1 MMSPSDTITLLAVDD
16 DADIRT
22 VLKANLGL
30 HGFDVVTAANLTETR
45 DILSTITPALIIL
58 DLTLPDGDGLDFCEE
73 FKGTHPQIP
82 VIMLTARDKLQDKII
97 GLETGAD
104 DYVVKPFETCELLAR
119 IRARLRQAPVTEP
132 PRTICAGD
140 LLVDI
145 DNHQVTLR
153 GEPVALTPK
162 QFQLLIFLAENRGR
176 LVTREEIRRALW
188 KDSPIYSWSRVI
200 DVHIQHLRQKL
211 EDDATDP
218 KYIVTVLGQGYRF
231 EG

>member
-1 MMSPSDTITLLAVDD
+1 MDTTDNITLLAVDD

-30 HGFDVVTAANLTETR
+30 HGFTVVTAANLAETR
-45 DILSTITPALIIL
+45 DILNTMTPALMIL

-119 IRARLRQAPVTEP
+119 IRARLRHTQPAEFV
-132 PRTICAGD
+132 RTICAGD
-140 LLVDI
+140 LLIDI
-145 DNHQVTLR
+145 GNHQATLR

-162 QFQLLIFLAENRGR
+162 QFQLLTFLAENRGR
-176 LVTREEIRRALW
+176 LVTREEIRRTLW

-200 DVHIQHLRQKL
+200 DVHIQHLRQKI
-211 EDDATDP
+211 EGDAAAP
-218 KYIVTVLGQGYRF
+218 RYIVTVLGQGYRF

>member
-1 MMSPSDTITLLAVDD
+1 MSNSEKITLLAVDD

-30 HGFDVVTAANLTETR
+30 HGFDVITAANLAEAR
-45 DILSTITPALIIL
+45 EVLIAASPALIIL

-73 FKGTHPQIP
+73 FKTIYPQIP

-119 IRARLRQAPVTEP
+119 IRARLRQAQPTEP
-132 PRTICAGD
+132 ACTICAGA
-140 LLVDI
+140 LQLDI
-145 DNHQVTLR
+145 ANHQTSLR

-162 QFQLLIFLAENRGR
+162 QFQLLAYLMENRGR
-176 LVTREEIRRALW
+176 LVTREEIRRTLW
-188 KDSPIYSWSRVI
+188 KGSPIYSWSRVI

-211 EDDATDP
+211 EDDAAAP
-218 KYIVTVLGQGYRF
+218 KFIVTVLGQGYRF

>member
-1 MMSPSDTITLLAVDD
+1 MSTGEKITLLAVDD

-22 VLKANLGL
+22 VLRANLGL
-30 HGFDVVTAANLTETR
+30 HGFDVITAANLADAREVLKTT
-45 DILSTITPALIIL
+45 SPSLIIL
-58 DLTLPDGDGLDFCEE
+58 DLTLPDGDGLTFCEE
-73 FKGTHPQIP
+73 CKATHPQIP

-119 IRARLRQAPVTEP
+119 IRARLRQTPVAGP
-132 PRTICAGD
+132 ARTICAGD

-145 DNHQVTLR
+145 ANHQATLR

-162 QFQLLIFLAENRGR
+162 QFQLLTFLAENRGR
-176 LVTREEIRRALW
+176 LVTREEIRRTLW

-211 EDDATDP
+211 EDDAAAS

>member
-1 MMSPSDTITLLAVDD
+1 VTSNPDEITLMVVDD

-30 HGFDVVTAANLTETR
+30 HGYTIITAANLAEAR
-45 DILSTITPALIIL
+45 DLVKTTPLALMIL

-73 FKGTHPQIP
+73 FKATHPQIP

-119 IRARLRQAPVTEP
+119 IRARLRQTQPAENV
-132 PRTICAGD
+132 RTICAGD

-145 DNHQVTLR
+145 GNHQVSLR
-153 GEPVALTPK
+153 GETVALTPK
-162 QFQLLIFLAENRGR
+162 QFQLLTFLVEHRGK
-176 LVTREEIRRALW
+176 LVTREEIRRTLW

-211 EDDATDP
+211 EDDSTAP
-218 KYIVTVLGQGYRF
+218 RYILTVLGQGYRF

>member
-1 MMSPSDTITLLAVDD
+1 MTSNMDNFTLLAVDD

-30 HGFDVVTAANLTETR
+30 HGFAVVTAANLSEAR
-45 DILSTITPALIIL
+45 DILRNTSPALIIL

-73 FKGTHPQIP
+73 FKATHPQTP

-119 IRARLRQAPVTEP
+119 IRARLRQVPSAEP
-132 PRTICAGD
+132 ARSISAGD

-145 DNHQVTLR
+145 GNHQVTLR
-153 GEPVALTPK
+153 GEVIPLTPK
-162 QFQLLIFLAENRGR
+162 QFQLLVFLVENRGR
-176 LVTREEIRRALW
+176 LVTREEIRRTLW

-211 EDDATDP
+211 EDDAADP
-218 KYIVTVLGQGYRF
+218 RYIVTVLGQGYRF
-231 EG
+231 DG

>member
-1 MMSPSDTITLLAVDD
+1 MSNLDKITLLAVDD

-30 HGFDVVTAANLTETR
+30 HGFTVVTAANLAEAR
-45 DILSTITPALIIL
+45 NHINAIPFALVIL

-73 FKGTHPQIP
+73 FKATHPQIP
-82 VIMLTARDKLQDKII
+82 VIMLTARDKLQDKIV

-119 IRARLRQAPVTEP
+119 IRARLRQTQPAETA
-132 PRTICAGD
+132 RTICAGD

-145 DNHQVTLR
+145 GNHQVSLR
-153 GEPVALTPK
+153 GEAVALTPK
-162 QFQLLIFLAENRGR
+162 QFQLLSFLMEHRGR
-176 LVTREEIRRALW
+176 LVTREEIRRTLW

-211 EDDATDP
+211 EDDATAP
-218 KYIVTVLGQGYRF
+218 RYIITVLGQGYRF

>member
-1 MMSPSDTITLLAVDD
+1 MTSNMDNITLLAVDD

-30 HGFDVVTAANLTETR
+30 HGFDVITAANLAEAR
-45 DILSTITPALIIL
+45 DIIKITLPALIIL

-73 FKGTHPQIP
+73 FKAIHPQIP

-119 IRARLRQAPVTEP
+119 IRARLRHTQPTENAH
-132 PRTICAGD
+132 TICAGD

-145 DNHQVTLR
+145 GNHQVSLR
-153 GEPVALTPK
+153 GETIALTPK
-162 QFQLLIFLAENRGR
+162 QFQLLTFLMEHRGR
-176 LVTREEIRRALW
+176 LVTREEIRRTLW

-211 EDDATDP
+211 EDDTTTP
-218 KYIVTVLGQGYRF
+218 RYIFTVLGQGYRF

>member
-1 MMSPSDTITLLAVDD
+1 MKSNPDKITLLAVDD

-30 HGFDVVTAANLTETR
+30 HGFDVVTAANLAEAR
-45 DILSTITPALIIL
+45 DILNTLTPALIIL

-73 FKGTHPQIP
+73 FKEIHPQIP
-82 VIMLTARDKLQDKII
+82 VIMLTARDKLQDKIV

-119 IRARLRQAPVTEP
+119 IRARLRHTQPAETV
-132 PRTICAGD
+132 RTICAGD

-145 DNHQVTLR
+145 GNHQTTLR

-162 QFQLLIFLAENRGR
+162 QFQLLSFLAENRGR
-176 LVTREEIRRALW
+176 LVTREEIRSTLW

-211 EDDATDP
+211 EDDAAAP

>member
-1 MMSPSDTITLLAVDD
+1 MTSNPDEITLMVVDD

-30 HGFDVVTAANLTETR
+30 HGYTIITAANLAEAR
-45 DILSTITPALIIL
+45 DLVKTTPLALMIL

-73 FKGTHPQIP
+73 FKATHPQIP

-119 IRARLRQAPVTEP
+119 IRARLRQTQPAENV
-132 PRTICAGD
+132 RTICAGD

-145 DNHQVTLR
+145 GNHQVSLR
-153 GEPVALTPK
+153 GETVALTPK
-162 QFQLLIFLAENRGR
+162 QFQLLTFLVEHRGK
-176 LVTREEIRRALW
+176 LVTREEIRRTLW

-211 EDDATDP
+211 EDDSTAP
-218 KYIVTVLGQGYRF
+218 RYILTVLGQGYRF

>member
-1 MMSPSDTITLLAVDD
+1 MSNSEKTTLLAVDD

-30 HGFDVVTAANLTETR
+30 HGFDVITAADLTAAR
-45 DILSTITPALIIL
+45 NIIKSTVPALIIL

-73 FKGTHPQIP
+73 VKAIHPQIP

-119 IRARLRQAPVTEP
+119 IRARLRQVPAAETVHA
-132 PRTICAGD
+132 ISAGD

-145 DNHQVTLR
+145 GNHQVTLR
-153 GEPVALTPK
+153 GEAVPLTPK
-162 QFQLLIFLAENRGR
+162 QFQLLVFLVENRGH
-176 LVTREEIRRALW
+176 LVTRDEIRRTLW

-211 EDDATDP
+211 EDDAAAP
-218 KYIVTVLGQGYRF
+218 KFIVTVLGQGYRF

>member
-1 MMSPSDTITLLAVDD
+1 MTGNIDNITLLAVDD

-30 HGFDVVTAANLTETR
+30 HGFTVVTAANLAEAR
-45 DILSTITPALIIL
+45 DLVQTSPFSLMIL

-73 FKGTHPQIP
+73 FKATHPQIP

-119 IRARLRQAPVTEP
+119 IRARLRQTQVTES

-145 DNHQVTLR
+145 DNHQATLR

-162 QFQLLIFLAENRGR
+162 QFQLLTFLAENRGR
-176 LVTREEIRRALW
+176 LVTREEIRRTLW

-211 EDDATDP
+211 EDDTTAP

>member
-1 MMSPSDTITLLAVDD
+1 MSTDNITLLAVDD
-16 DADIRT
+16 DQDIRT

-30 HGFDVVTAANLTETR
+30 HGFNVITAANLAEAR
-45 DILSTITPALIIL
+45 DILQAASPALIIL
-58 DLTLPDGDGLDFCEE
+58 DLTLPDGDGLDFCGEI
-73 FKGTHPQIP
+73 KALQPQTP

-119 IRARLRQAPVTEP
+119 IRARLRQTQPTEDT
-132 PRTICAGD
+132 RTICAGD
-140 LLVDI
+140 LMVDI
-145 DNHQVTLR
+145 NNHQVTR
-153 GEPVALTPK
+153 RDESIALTPK
-162 QFQLLIFLAENRGR
+162 QFQLLAFLMENSNR
-176 LVTREEIRRALW
+176 LVTREEIRRTLW

-211 EDDATDP
+211 EDDAAAP
-218 KYIVTVLGQGYRF
+218 KYIVTVMGQGYRF

>member
-1 MMSPSDTITLLAVDD
+1 MNSAEKITLLVVDD

-30 HGFDVVTAANLTETR
+30 HGFHVITAANLTEAREVLKTAF
-45 DILSTITPALIIL
+45 PALVIL
-58 DLTLPDGDGLDFCEE
+58 DLTLPDGDGLDFCGE
-73 FKGTHPQIP
+73 FKASHPQIP

-104 DYVVKPFETCELLAR
+104 DYVVKPFETSELLAR
-119 IRARLRQAPVTEP
+119 IRARLRQAQPSEPVH
-132 PRTICAGD
+132 TISAGD
-140 LLVDI
+140 LQVDI
-145 DNHQVTLR
+145 ANHLVTLR
-153 GEPVALTPK
+153 REAVPLTPK
-162 QFQLLIFLAENRGR
+162 QFQLLVFLIENRGR
-176 LVTREEIRRALW
+176 LVTREEIRRSLW

-211 EDDATDP
+211 EDDATAP
-218 KYIVTVLGQGYRF
+218 KYIITVLGQGYRF

>member
-1 MMSPSDTITLLAVDD
+1 MSNSEKTTLLAVDD

-30 HGFDVVTAANLTETR
+30 HGFNVITAADLTAAR
-45 DILSTITPALIIL
+45 NIIKSTVPALIIL
-58 DLTLPDGDGLDFCEE
+58 DLTLPDGDGLDYCEE
-73 FKGTHPQIP
+73 VKAIHPQIP

-119 IRARLRQAPVTEP
+119 IRARLRQTPATEP
-132 PRTICAGD
+132 ARTICAGD

-145 DNHQVTLR
+145 GNHQVTLR
-153 GEPVALTPK
+153 GESVALTPK
-162 QFQLLIFLAENRGR
+162 QFQLLTFLVENRGR
-176 LVTREEIRRALW
+176 LVTREEIRRTLW

-211 EDDATDP
+211 EDDAAAP
-218 KYIVTVLGQGYRF
+218 KFIVTVLGQGYRF

>member
-1 MMSPSDTITLLAVDD
+1 MTSNMDNITLLAVDD

-30 HGFDVVTAANLTETR
+30 HGFDVITAANLAEAR
-45 DILSTITPALIIL
+45 DIIKTTLPGLIIL

-73 FKGTHPQIP
+73 FKATHPQIP

-119 IRARLRQAPVTEP
+119 IRARLRQTSATEP
-132 PRTICAGD
+132 ARTICAGD

-145 DNHQVTLR
+145 GNHQATLR

-162 QFQLLIFLAENRGR
+162 QFQLLTFLAENRGR
-176 LVTREEIRRALW
+176 LVTREEIRRTLW

-211 EDDATDP
+211 GEDTTAP

>member
-1 MMSPSDTITLLAVDD
+1 MAVDD

-30 HGFDVVTAANLTETR
+30 HGFNVITAADLTAAR
-45 DILSTITPALIIL
+45 NIIKSTVPALIIL
-58 DLTLPDGDGLDFCEE
+58 DLTLPDGDGLDYCEE
-73 FKGTHPQIP
+73 VKAIHPQIP

-119 IRARLRQAPVTEP
+119 IRARLRQTPATEP
-132 PRTICAGD
+132 ARTICAGD

-145 DNHQVTLR
+145 GNHQVTLR
-153 GEPVALTPK
+153 GESVALTPK
-162 QFQLLIFLAENRGR
+162 QFQLLTFLVENRGR
-176 LVTREEIRRALW
+176 LVTREEIRRTLW

-211 EDDATDP
+211 EDDAAAP
-218 KYIVTVLGQGYRF
+218 KFIVTVLGQGYRF

>member
-1 MMSPSDTITLLAVDD
+1 VSNSEKTTLLAVDD

-30 HGFDVVTAANLTETR
+30 HGFDVITAADLTAAR
-45 DILSTITPALIIL
+45 KIIKSTVPALIIL

-73 FKGTHPQIP
+73 VKAIHPQIP

-119 IRARLRQAPVTEP
+119 IRARLRQTPATEP
-132 PRTICAGD
+132 ARTICAGD

-145 DNHQVTLR
+145 GNHQVTLR
-153 GEPVALTPK
+153 GEAVPLTPK
-162 QFQLLIFLAENRGR
+162 QFQLLVFLVENRGH
-176 LVTREEIRRALW
+176 LVTRDEIRRTLW

-211 EDDATDP
+211 EDDAAAP
-218 KYIVTVLGQGYRF
+218 KFIVTVLGQGYRF

>member
-1 MMSPSDTITLLAVDD
+1 MSPSDTITLLAVDD